1 LEENHVSATQLYYT
15 LLWPKDAPPL
25 VDHLL
30 RVHLLTLE
38 GYIEEALWFAR
49 HDDVESYTKFVDA
62 IGRPTPE
69 EQSQFL
75 LAPSAFPLLV
85 SLIGYSPSERSR
97 AVLQAFKDDIM
108 RRRNGVAADMGW
120 TRLTD
125 FKVDDRGDRSYNE
138 VLGDSIIVDFES
150 EECLRVELASS
161 VFCRAPVPFTDDERT
176 IVLEKLRSALKLID
190 DTAST
195 AGRLIRNATR
205 CIRVRKSTAEVTAAE
220 TDPQVIGEM
229 RLHNPHLD
237 KLQAVDIA
245 DALIHESLHN
255 FLAMYEYRYG
265 GFVDYRQTAQVRPV
279 SPWTGN
285 PIPYNAFTHAVIIY
299 FALFNFYRLLYPKLA
314 TEAERRTV
322 SELMTRCSRGFRV
335 VDLSECLSVVGS
347 SPDWLHAMYQKMAA
361 EVRRHY
367 LQSNHILLAAA

>member
-1 LEENHVSATQLYYT
+1 MSATQLYYT

-38 GYIEEALWFAR
+38 GYLEDTLWFAL
-49 HDDVESYTKFVDA
+49 HGDVEPYKEFVDA
-62 IGRPTPE
+62 VGRPTPE

-85 SLIGYSPSERSR
+85 SLTGHSPSERSR
-97 AVLQAFKDDIM
+97 AVLEAFKDDIV
-108 RRRNGVAADMGW
+108 RRRNGTGASKGW

-125 FKVDDRGDRSYNE
+125 FRVDDHGHRFYNE
-138 VLGDSIIVDFES
+138 LLGDSIVVDFDS

-161 VFCRAPVPFTDDERT
+161 VFCREPVPFTDDEHT
-176 IVLEKLRSALKLID
+176 IVVDKLRAALKLID

-195 AGRLIRNATR
+195 AGRLVRNATR
-205 CIRVRKSTAEVTAAE
+205 CIRVRKSMTEITAAE
-220 TDPQVIGEM
+220 TDPQVIGEI

-237 KLQAVDIA
+237 KLRVVDIA

-255 FLAMYEYRYG
+255 FLAMYEYRHG
-265 GFVDYRQTAQVRPV
+265 GFVDYRQSALVRPV

-322 SELMTRCSRGFRV
+322 AELMTKCSRGFRV
-335 VDLSECLSVVGS
+335 VNLSECLSEVGS
-347 SPDWLHAMYQKMAA
+347 SPDWLHAMYEKMAA

-367 LQSNHILLAAA
+367 LQSNDLMLVAA